1 LKLFLVLQPL
11 RKYWTS
17 YNIRREIFRKTAV
30 VAKDTPAFIG
40 NRVGGIQS
48 LFHLVK
54 EMGLTIEVDKL
65 TGPVIGR
72 PKSAT
77 LEQLMS
83 LV

>member
-1 LKLFLVLQPL
+1 LDFLTIYGENLG
-11 RKYWTS
+11 KTS
-17 YNIRREIFRKTAV
+17 V

-40 NRVGGIQS
+40 NRIGIYGIQS

-54 EMGLTIEVDKL
+54 ELGLTIEEVDKL

-77 LEQLMS
+77 FRTVM
-83 LV
+83 